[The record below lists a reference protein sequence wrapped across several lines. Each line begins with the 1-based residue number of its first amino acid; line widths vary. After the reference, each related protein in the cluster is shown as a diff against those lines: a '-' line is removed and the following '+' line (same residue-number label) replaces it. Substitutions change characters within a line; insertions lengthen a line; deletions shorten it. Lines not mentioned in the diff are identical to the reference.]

1 MDDRSTVTA
10 VDAERAPSGNDGTTP
25 PSPSV
30 ALARMDA
37 ADVETV
43 FARVEQ
49 SIADLP
55 NTVKAIEWRDGLK
68 AVEAAAAVLDRHDIR
83 AAAARAVAEVEQWIA
98 KRHPPRPVGRPPKT
112 EADENLGRRPTFS
125 AGDSGSGEA
134 ADAGGGPRPRDAL
147 TSLAA

>member
-10 VDAERAPSGNDGTTP
+10 VDAKRAPNGDNGTTP

-30 ALARMDA
+30 ALARMDP

-49 SIADLP
+49 AIADLP
-55 NTVKAIEWRDGLK
+55 NTVKAIERRDGLK

-98 KRHPPRPVGRPPKT
+98 KRHPNACSGW
-112 EADENLGRRPTFS
+112 PT
-125 AGDSGSGEA
+125 G
-134 ADAGGGPRPRDAL
+134 
-147 TSLAA
+147 